1 MKKILPIFLVALMFG
16 AILSGCT
23 STPKKFDVSVF
34 INGAIF
40 GRVNDEING
49 TYTEGDEVTIVATP
63 YNEDQ
68 VFFCWIHDNQVV
80 SNQSSFTFEVNQQT
94 AGSYVAL
101 FNCADLEY
109 VYIDSF
115 EIVDNASNQ
124 TTSQDRPISL
134 VGLNIS
140 LGYNQNDLV
149 TVYSETTTSQNEQ
162 SLYAE
167 AMPFTFDKTRNLY
180 IRITLTYTR
189 ENLQYTSQTTII
201 NPAVNIGETVEAITA
216 YQLSKATC
224 VSIEDLELDQQQ
236 PSTISINFKPLSQ
249 FTFPEIEPEE

>member
-1 MKKILPIFLVALMFG
+1 MKKILPIFLIALMFG
-16 AILSGCT
+16 AVLSGCT

-63 YNEDQ
+63 YENQ
-68 VFFCWIHDNQVV
+68 TFFCWMHDNQVV
-80 SNQSSFTFEVNQQT
+80 SNQSTYTFEINEQSS
-94 AGSYVAL
+94 GSYIAL

-124 TTSQDRPISL
+124 AIAQDRPVTL

-149 TVYSETTTSQNEQ
+149 TVYSETTVSQNEQ

-167 AMPFTFDKTRNLY
+167 NFPFAFDKTRNLY
-180 IRITLTYTR
+180 IRITLTHTR
-189 ENLQYTSQTTII
+189 ENLQYSSKTTII
-201 NPAVNIGETVEAITA
+201 KQSVNIGEQVENVSDYQLATA
-216 YQLSKATC
+216 YC

-249 FTFPEIEPEE
+249 FIFPEIEPEE